1 MNGIAFDTLAAA
13 RALREAGFEDRQAEA
28 PRRRG
33 GRLAGVVRHAVGA
46 DRDTLATKADVAALR
61 ADLDTDIAAL
71 RADLDTGLATLRAD
85 IYRALW
91 AQGAGLV
98 AVMAALI
105 AAFKLFG

>member
-13 RALREAGFEDRQAEA
+13 KALRDAGFEDRQAEA
-28 PRRRG
+28 VTS
-33 GRLAGVVRHAVGA
+33 VVRHAVGA
-46 DRDTLATKADVAALR
+46 DRDTLATKADLDTGLATLR

-71 RADLDTGLATLRAD
+71 RADLNTGLASLRAD

>member
-13 RALREAGFEDRQAEA
+13 KALAQAGFEDRQAEA

-46 DRDTLATKADVAALR
+46 DRDTLATKADLETGLAGLR
-61 ADLDTDIAAL
+61 ADLN
-71 RADLDTGLATLRAD
+71 TLRAD

-98 AVMAALI
+98 AVMTALI

>member
-13 RALREAGFEDRQAEA
+13 KALRDAGFEDRQAEA
-28 PRRRG
+28 VT
-33 GRLAGVVRHAVGA
+33 GVVRHAVGA
-46 DRDTLATKADVAALR
+46 DRDTLATKADLETGLAGLR
-61 ADLDTDIAAL
+61 ADL
-71 RADLDTGLATLRAD
+71 GTLRAD

-98 AVMAALI
+98 AVMAALM

>member
-28 PRRRG
+28 VV
-33 GRLAGVVRHAVGA
+33 GVVRRAVDA
-46 DRDTLATKADVAALR
+46 DHDSLATKAAFAALRADIDTGFAALR
-61 ADLDTDIAAL
+61 ADLN
-71 RADLDTGLATLRAD
+71 TGLASLRAD

-105 AAFKLFG
+105 AAFKLFA